1 VKNISKQET
10 VTRKIIFVEISEV
23 EPNVFNP
30 NILDEEKRLELKRLM
45 AKTTPREFFLKD
57 PLWASPYDV
66 FYGSKLA
73 PVKKKHV
80 GYVFIDGQHRWLNAK
95 ELGWEEV
102 GLDIEP
108 VTEVEARQRCYSKNY
123 LRGQTDPLKEANLF
137 KAEVDGGMTQEAV
150 AEKYFKDPSY
160 VSSSLSLL
168 QLPESV
174 QQMLYIEEDE
184 EKTPLTKSHLIQLA
198 GLPEEN
204 AIELADAAS
213 EGSWSVSDL
222 KENVRRVE
230 EKIEEE
236 RARAEAMSHFV
247 LRTCPICDEPGVI
260 NRNLVSMS
268 CPNYY
273 THYIKLKV
281 RNSDSLNWEPLDTK
295 ESMMKKVIALDNGK
309 KFSLAKILAG
319 EGRTKGS
326 PIKRKPNWFK
336 YEKTVDEIMTRI
348 HSYAYEILVANR
360 GNIVLDEI
368 QVTGDLKEGPKES
381 YGWHNFSIKTND
393 GGISVKIGDKSLW
406 INFEKKEWKRGNF
419 KTRINIGGIT
429 DDDPKAPEKLKD
441 VQLWMDKLMRLE
453 AKVED
458 YPFHIAER
466 RITTATASEEEPEVE
481 DLDPEEDI
489 SSLGEDKE
497 EDEE

>member
-1 VKNISKQET
+1 M
-10 VTRKIIFVEISEV
+10 FVPIKDV
-23 EPNVFNP
+23 EPNIFNP
-30 NILDEEKRLELKRLM
+30 NVMDEEKRLELKKLM

-73 PVKKKHV
+73 PKKHTD
-80 GYVFIDGQHRWLNAK
+80 YVFIDGQHRWLNAL

-102 GLDIEP
+102 GLDVEP
-108 VTEVEARQRCYSKNY
+108 ITEIEARQRCYSKNY
-123 LRGQTDPLKEANLF
+123 LRGQTDPLKEASLF
-137 KAEVDGGMTQEAV
+137 KAEVDGGMMQESV

-174 QQMLYIEEDE
+174 QQMLYIKEDE

-236 RARAEAMSHFV
+236 RARTEAMSHFV

-260 NRNLVSMS
+260 NRDLVSMR
-268 CPNYY
+268 CTNHY
-273 THYIKLKV
+273 THYTKLKI
-281 RNSDSLNWEPLDTK
+281 RNPDSLNWGPLDTK
-295 ESMMKKVIALDNGK
+295 ESMMKKVIGLDSGK

-319 EGRTKGS
+319 EGRVKGS

-348 HSYAYEILVANR
+348 HGYAYDILVANR

-368 QVTGDLKEGPKES
+368 QITGDLKEGPKES

-406 INFEKKEWKRGNF
+406 INFEKKEWKRGSF
-419 KTRINIGGIT
+419 KTRVNIGGIVE
-429 DDDPKAPEKLKD
+429 DDPKAQEKLKD
-441 VQLWMDKLMRLE
+441 VQLWLDKLMRLE

-458 YPFHIAER
+458 YPFHIVDPR
-466 RITTATASEEEPEVE
+466 TTLIPPPE
-481 DLDPEEDI
+481 DEED
-489 SSLGEDKE
+489 SAE